1 MNGIPRLDK
10 ERLQNWT
17 IHDRPSDYP
26 QHYAAHLSW
35 PGPSARTG
43 KHYDQ
48 DERIDEK
55 REALRRLADEIRRIV
70 DEPVQAESVDL
81 ERRLAA

>member
-1 MNGIPRLDK
+1 MIAPAIIRSITPR
-10 ERLQNWT
+10 T
-17 IHDRPSDYP
+17 CH
-26 QHYAAHLSW
+26 W
-35 PGPSARTG
+35 PGPAARTG

-70 DEPVQAESVDL
+70 DAPVQAESVDL
-81 ERRLAA
+81 EQRLAA